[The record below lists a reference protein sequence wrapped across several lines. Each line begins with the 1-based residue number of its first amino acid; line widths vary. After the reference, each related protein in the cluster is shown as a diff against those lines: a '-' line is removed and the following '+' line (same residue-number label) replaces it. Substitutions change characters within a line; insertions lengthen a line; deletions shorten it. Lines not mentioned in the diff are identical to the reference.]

1 MMHLRQP
8 SFDRGVTSFLWAFGL
23 GAYVWL
29 GLVAVGVGVGTALL
43 LGLLAGLGIFF
54 LVLFYGGEEFR

>member
-1 MMHLRQP
+1 MHLRP
-8 SFDRGVTSFLWAFGL
+8 PAFSHGFTSFLWAFGL

-54 LVLFYGGEEFR
+54 LVLFNGGEEFR

>member
-1 MMHLRQP
+1 MHLRP
-8 SFDRGVTSFLWAFGL
+8 RVFSHGFTSFLWAFGL

>member
-1 MMHLRQP
+1 MHLRP
-8 SFDRGVTSFLWAFGL
+8 PAFSHGFTSFLWAFGL
-23 GAYVWL
+23 GAYVWI

-43 LGLLAGLGIFF
+43 LGLLAGVGIFF

>member
-1 MMHLRQP
+1 MHLRP
-8 SFDRGVTSFLWAFGL
+8 PALSHGFTSFLWAFGL
-23 GAYVWL
+23 GAYVWI